1 MAEQSG
7 FFDAHLVDGE
17 YDRVYLS
24 EHFARYFASFI
35 GNGVFGG
42 KSSELQVREKE
53 TASMGVRVLSGQA
66 WIDGYW
72 YENTDE
78 LPLAIDI
85 ADGVLHRI
93 DSIVVR
99 WYHSERI
106 IRLAVRKGAP
116 ATSPVAPTVQ
126 RDNDYYELKLADVYI
141 KAGST
146 RITQANITDKRY
158 HSDECGL
165 VAGVVQQIDPDEF
178 GIQLD
183 AYITEFIAEHEAWK
197 NATVSDI
204 EQWAANMK
212 ASYNSWYTA
221 FKTDSQ
227 AAINKFLQDNQT
239 AVNTFISGK
248 RTEIDNM
255 IAAGNK
261 SINDTVTAG
270 EAKLNKTASD
280 GAASIQSVV
289 TTGQQNIAKVVS
301 DGTTNI
307 NKVVSEGTTK
317 INNLV
322 TNKTKEID
330 DLVAAKTTAMD
341 NVISDGQQ
349 RFNNAI
355 DELEQI
361 AADNDLVDLHRAVN
375 TLKEEMA
382 FIMEEGTGGMG
393 TEDETETGCFYVMT
407 PEGVKEWIN
416 PPNRP
421 GIEYRLTERWNGV
434 PVYQKMFYAA
444 SLPNKT
450 LAGIHV
456 EAHYQKIIHV
466 SGFAID
472 NENNMHYPFP
482 IIQNGLTPIAVIQG
496 VESDGGDESDIVI
509 QTNEDISHMTGYL
522 IAKYTK

>member
-35 GNGVFGG
+35 GNGIFGG

-106 IRLAVRKGAP
+106 IRLAVRKGTA

-183 AYITEFIAEHEAWK
+183 AYITEFIAEHDAWK

-204 EQWAANMK
+204 ETWAANMK
-212 ASYNSWYTA
+212 SSYNSWYAA

-239 AVNTFISGK
+239 AVDTFISSK

-261 SINDTVTAG
+261 SINDTVAAG
-270 EAKLNKTASD
+270 ETKLNKTASD

-301 DGTTNI
+301 DGTANI
-307 NKVVSEGTTK
+307 NAL
-317 INNLV
+317 I

-330 DLVAAKTTAMD
+330 TLITTKTTAMD
-341 NVISDGQQ
+341 EVISDGRQG
-349 RFNNAI
+349 FNSAI
-355 DELEQI
+355 AELEQI
-361 AADNDLVDLHRAVN
+361 AADNDLVALNRVVN
-375 TLKEEMA
+375 TLKENVDY
-382 FIMEEGTGGMG
+382 ILEEGTGGMG
-393 TEDETETGCFYVMT
+393 TEDEIETGCFYVMT

-421 GIEYRLTERWNGV
+421 GIEYRTTERWNGK
-434 PVYQKMFYAA
+434 PVYQKMLYVA

-450 LAGIHV
+450 LAGV
-456 EAHYQKIIHV
+456 EVDVYYQNIISV

-472 NENNMHYPFP
+472 NESIMYYPFP

-496 VESDGGDESDIVI
+496 VESNGEDESLIVI
-509 QTNEDISHMTGYL
+509 QTNDDISHMTGYL
-522 IAKYTK
+522 SVKYTRA